1 MVDLRERVKEDR
13 GLIKKIELAIP
24 GFRGYRKREDLRI
37 ADSVLRRQLA
47 DRLKNVHRDMMLCRE
62 GLAKKMEMAL
72 LEDAGKLVNQ
82 LSATE
87 GKMRH
92 AEQGYTGISGD
103 YRIEESELNRL
114 YEWDLGLIGHI
125 DDLRN
130 NVGTL
135 QEAINS
141 GDTNTMTKGI
151 AGLMGSIREFND
163 LFEQRRVAIAGLGV
177 EG

>member
-1 MVDLRERVKEDR
+1 MVDLRKKVKEDR

-47 DRLKNVHRDMMLCRE
+47 DKLKKVERDMQLCRE
-62 GLAKKMEMAL
+62 GLASKMEMKL

-92 AEQGYTGISGD
+92 AEQGYTGISAD
-103 YRIEESELNRL
+103 YRIEEEELNRL
-114 YEWDLGLIGHI
+114 YEWDVGLIDHI
-125 DDLRN
+125 ENLKRN
-130 NVGTL
+130 VEML
-135 QEAINS
+135 QEAIDS
-141 GDTNTMTKGI
+141 GDTGTMTQGI
-151 AGLMGSIREFND
+151 SNLKGSIREFND
-163 LFEQRRVAIAGLGV
+163 IFDQRRDAIAGLGV
-177 EG
+177 K